1 MRTFRHET
9 SPIVQ
14 LWNVPGKLFAA
25 HQNGSLIV
33 WDCTGIRDET
43 VFADDEQDRNSSI
56 SSEWPDV
63 TQDSEEVEQAVRILE
78 KYLDQR

>member
-9 SPIVQ
+9 SSVVQ
-14 LWNVPGKLFAA
+14 LWNVPSKLFAA

-33 WDCTGIRDET
+33 WDCSGIREET
-43 VFADDEQDRNSSI
+43 VFADQEQDRNSM
-56 SSEWPDV
+56 SSDW
-63 TQDSEEVEQAVRILE
+63 QDSAQDSQEVEYAVRILE